1 MNIMRNPFV
10 LLLAFTLGL
19 ASCASHKYSSSQR
32 IANQTVSFRTNAIN
46 AEVAIKGSNTDIQK
60 NISSSTNGTTAGL
73 VLPSLKKKNL
83 KLLVTAPDYESVTF
97 NLKRNIR
104 SSALLKCLGLSL
116 FTYGIPL
123 LIDPFRS
130 DFYQLRPNSQSV
142 SINMKYND
150 AFYRRKLDELR
161 GSENPSVY
169 VTYLSNYPDS
179 PFRQD
184 AIRLKDEV
192 EYNLALKEGTENA
205 MGRFISSH
213 PDSHLLEEAK
223 TAKVAAKRAKDKA
236 DFDLALR
243 EATESALDRY
253 IASHTDSHLLD
264 QAKTAKDE
272 MEEARLAFNA
282 AQATNSMESYVNFLE
297 RYPASIHASA
307 AIQGKTKLAYVSL
320 VKPLDANEVDVME
333 FMSNHLVKSSL
344 EMDGEWLRDVVPTCV
359 SRYGNALTKTWG
371 SDLEG
376 KAEIIKRLKEF
387 ESEFRFNVKTNESE
401 AGYIEVSTNALRSGI
416 TSEVKT
422 HYFDLGQANQKSGGW
437 ETAISEM
444 ASLFPDLCPREDHW
458 CLMGLIEGQ
467 PDKNGDVIISK
478 PSLVFDYFDNIS
490 ERDRMISFRGY
501 QKDGSFVMLRDE
513 SDWMRFS
520 YASNNL
526 KEFEAKKNGQTVCR
540 LIFKGVTNDDSD
552 IQSAEYFSNGSLIF
566 KQGKGPSGDWFGHV
580 IANGVNVTLSN
591 HPTLAAVKTAM
602 ETIRGVEP
610 SLEDY
615 ASALQ
620 SLSEFEQIVPR
631 DEVEILNQIEDLRE
645 QCKKSMVPLEAERAR
660 LEREEMARLRAER
673 EERERQ
679 RQDQIEEERKARALA
694 CNVDISSSQSIERFL
709 SRGLRTEGN
718 GGSTLTYKTLYELNT
733 VGVEIRFDNG
743 NRALGINVRIT
754 PGYGRAIIS
763 MDFPRENFS
772 GRYFLSS
779 DGTLRSE
786 DGIFTYRCR

>member
-1 MNIMRNPFV
+1 
-10 LLLAFTLGL
+10 
-19 ASCASHKYSSSQR
+19 
-32 IANQTVSFRTNAIN
+32 
-46 AEVAIKGSNTDIQK
+46 
-60 NISSSTNGTTAGL
+60 
-73 VLPSLKKKNL
+73 
-83 KLLVTAPDYESVTF
+83 
-97 NLKRNIR
+97 
-104 SSALLKCLGLSL
+104 
-116 FTYGIPL
+116 
-123 LIDPFRS
+123 
-130 DFYQLRPNSQSV
+130 
-142 SINMKYND
+142 
-150 AFYRRKLDELR
+150 
-161 GSENPSVY
+161 
-169 VTYLSNYPDS
+169 
-179 PFRQD
+179 
-184 AIRLKDEV
+184 
-192 EYNLALKEGTENA
+192 
-205 MGRFISSH
+205 
-213 PDSHLLEEAK
+213 
-223 TAKVAAKRAKDKA
+223 
-236 DFDLALR
+236 
-243 EATESALDRY
+243 
-253 IASHTDSHLLD
+253 
-264 QAKTAKDE
+264 
-272 MEEARLAFNA
+272 
-282 AQATNSMESYVNFLE
+282 
-297 RYPASIHASA
+297 
-307 AIQGKTKLAYVSL
+307 
-320 VKPLDANEVDVME
+320 
-333 FMSNHLVKSSL
+333 
-344 EMDGEWLRDVVPTCV
+344 
-359 SRYGNALTKTWG
+359 
-371 SDLEG
+371 
-376 KAEIIKRLKEF
+376 
-387 ESEFRFNVKTNESE
+387 
-401 AGYIEVSTNALRSGI
+401 
-416 TSEVKT
+416 
-422 HYFDLGQANQKSGGW
+422 
-437 ETAISEM
+437 
-444 ASLFPDLCPREDHW
+444 
-458 CLMGLIEGQ
+458 
-467 PDKNGDVIISK
+467 
-478 PSLVFDYFDNIS
+478 
-490 ERDRMISFRGY
+490 
-501 QKDGSFVMLRDE
+501 MLRDE

-743 NRALGINVRIT
+743 KRALGINVRIT